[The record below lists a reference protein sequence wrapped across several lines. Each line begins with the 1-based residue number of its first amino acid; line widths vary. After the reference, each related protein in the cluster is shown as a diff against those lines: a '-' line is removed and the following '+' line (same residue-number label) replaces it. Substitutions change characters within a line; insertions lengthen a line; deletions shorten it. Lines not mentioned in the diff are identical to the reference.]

1 MFFCE
6 NDNNMLYIKVN
17 NNDLKYYCKLCLT
30 EYDLKNLKGST
41 KCIYKQNYNINKY
54 SYKTFLND
62 NIFEDKTLPVI
73 NNLECINSDCI
84 THKDKKIIKEVLY
97 IKYNTI
103 DMKFIYFCNHCK
115 TKWFS
120 NDEKN

>member
-17 NNDLKYYCKLCLT
+17 NKDLKYYCKLCLT
-30 EYDLKNLKGST
+30 EYNLKELEGST
-41 KCIYKQNYNINKY
+41 KCIYKQNYNVNKY

-73 NNLECINSDCI
+73 NNLDCINSQCI
-84 THKDKKIIKEVLY
+84 TNKDKNVKKEVIY
-97 IKYNTI
+97 IKYNI
-103 DMKFIYFCNHCK
+103 VDMKFIYFCNHCK